1 MPSRSLSSDAHS
13 RTTCGTKKYLSIFS
27 SSTPCGDTPCGDRPC
42 GDTPCGNPPCG
53 DTPCGHKPC
62 GHTPCGYT
70 PCGDTPC
77 GDTLSGDALLVSRI
91 RGSPTSPS
99 KVWLMDV
106 SILIQPTFNQHN
118 LRPRYPRHGQ
128 SIQRS
133 SDPAI
138 QKRTLHCAHK
148 LIDDLEQLKD
158 PSNGATGVGTRQRAV
173 GNTRVATPRV

>member
-1 MPSRSLSSDAHS
+1 MTHTRGRVAARRSIFLS
-13 RTTCGTKKYLSIFS
+13 FS
-27 SSTPCGDTPCGDRPC
+27 SSTPCGDTPCGDTPCGDRPC
-42 GDTPCGNPPCG
+42 GDTPCGDTPCGNPPCG
-53 DTPCGHKPC
+53 DTPCGHTPC
-62 GHTPCGYT
+62 GHTPCGDT
-70 PCGDTPC
+70 PCGDTADTPC

-99 KVWLMDV
+99 KVLLMDV

-138 QKRTLHCAHK
+138 QKRTLHCSHK
-148 LIDDLEQLKD
+148 LIDDLVQMKD
-158 PSNGATGVGTRQRAV
+158 PHNGATC
-173 GNTRVATPRV
+173 